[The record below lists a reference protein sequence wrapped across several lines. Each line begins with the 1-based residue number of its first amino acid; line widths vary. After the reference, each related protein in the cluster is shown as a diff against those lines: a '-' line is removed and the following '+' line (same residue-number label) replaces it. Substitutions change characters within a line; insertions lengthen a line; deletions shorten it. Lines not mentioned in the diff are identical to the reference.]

1 MKDINI
7 LGIDLAKTIFHIVA
21 LNAEGNKILTKKLH
35 RDQFL
40 SYVLSNIPTYTL
52 IVMEAC
58 GSCHFW
64 ARLFQKQ
71 GFTVKLLKPIDV
83 KAFARSRQKNDTN
96 DALSIARAGRDPEIK
111 PVRIKNQ
118 TEQEISWLH
127 KRRQHIIKQ
136 RVRMS
141 NGLMSDLLEFG
152 YCVKMPKARFA
163 KEASEILLDAKEEG
177 WISASLYER
186 MQEIAGEIAMLLSQE
201 AMIDKE
207 IKALNCESEK
217 AKILKTI
224 PGIGEINANILSI
237 AAFDHYDDCR
247 SFAASLG
254 LVPKQN
260 STGGKVSLGS
270 ITKKGDRYIRT
281 MLIQGGRSIAVRA
294 KIQQNP
300 SDPLIK
306 WAKELLNRMSFNK
319 ACVAVANKL
328 ARIAYVCVT
337 RKCTYAG

>member
-1 MKDINI
+1 MKDISI

-21 LNAEGNKILTKKLH
+21 LDAEGNKTLAKKLH
-35 RDQFL
+35 RDQF
-40 SYVLSNIPTYTL
+40 SDYILSNIPTSTL

-64 ARLFQKQ
+64 AQHFNKE
-71 GFTVKLLKPIDV
+71 GFKVKLLKPLDV
-83 KAFARSRQKNDTN
+83 KAFARGRQKNDTN

-111 PVRIKNQ
+111 SVRIKNQ

-141 NGLMSDLLEFG
+141 NGLISDLLEFG

-163 KEASEILLDAKEEG
+163 KVASEILLDAKEEG

-186 MQEIAGEIAMLLSQE
+186 MQVIADEIAMLLSQE

-207 IKALNCESEK
+207 IKALNNESEE
-217 AKILKTI
+217 ATLLKTI

-237 AAFDHYDDCR
+237 AAFDHYEDCR

-270 ITKKGDRYIRT
+270 ITKRGDRYVRT

-294 KIQQNP
+294 KIQENP
-300 SDPLIK
+300 SDSLIK
-306 WAKELLNRMSFNK
+306 WTKELLGRMSFNK

-337 RKCTYAG
+337 RKCAYAS